1 MAEFQRFRPAAKALC
16 GRVRQCYDAPPG
28 GGDSYWLSNTQAPML
43 TGTIKFFNK
52 SKGFGFIT
60 ADTGGKEVFL
70 PSATVT
76 ASGLK
81 KVEPGLRVSFEE
93 EADVKGPKA
102 VALTLLDEPRRVP
115 APPPVPST
123 PVSAPQP
130 RASAAGATLYGD
142 PTSPR
147 FEAVAAA
154 LAAQG
159 LEVAAVDL
167 AVTPPEP
174 LELKKWSVAL
184 SGAAVGLVRRSD
196 PMFFALQLD
205 DRFLSENDFWLAISQ
220 HPTLINGP
228 VVKAGGKLAICKNAQ
243 DVHRL
248 LGVAGGDAEQ
258 KPKGLSARLSAL
270 LRGEAL
276 PPEEEDDEDDVDI
289 EDVVAAA
296 PALVKTE
303 AKAKKDAVKIAAKKP
318 EAAPA
323 KKKVAAAKKPVAKP
337 KKR

>member
-1 MAEFQRFRPAAKALC
+1 MTRRRAGAPVTVFGFQRTDF
-16 GRVRQCYDAPPG
+16 
-28 GGDSYWLSNTQAPML
+28 ML

-60 ADTGGKEVFL
+60 ADSGGKEVFL

-81 KVEPGLRVSFEE
+81 KVEPGLRVGFEE

-115 APPPVPST
+115 APPPAPAAAPQAA
-123 PVSAPQP
+123 PVSHS
-130 RASAAGATLYGD
+130 RASSNGATLYGD
-142 PTSPR
+142 PASPR

-154 LAAQG
+154 LAGQG
-159 LEVAAVDL
+159 LEVAAVDMV
-167 AVTPPEP
+167 VTPPDP
-174 LELKKWSVAL
+174 AELKKWSVAL
-184 SGAAVGLVRRSD
+184 SGQAVGLVRRSD

-228 VVKAGGKLAICKNAQ
+228 VVKAGGRLAICKSAD
-243 DVHRL
+243 DVRRM

-258 KPKGLSARLSAL
+258 KPKGLSPRLSAL

-276 PPEEEDDEDDVDI
+276 PPEEDEDEI
-289 EDVVAAA
+289 EDEIEEAA
-296 PALVKTE
+296 PVKAE
-303 AKAKKDAVKIAAKKP
+303 AKAV
-318 EAAPA
+318 
-323 KKKVAAAKKPVAKP
+323 KVAAKPKPAAKPKAAPVKKPVVKA

>member
-1 MAEFQRFRPAAKALC
+1 
-16 GRVRQCYDAPPG
+16 
-28 GGDSYWLSNTQAPML
+28 
-43 TGTIKFFNK
+43 
-52 SKGFGFIT
+52 
-60 ADTGGKEVFL
+60 
-70 PSATVT
+70 
-76 ASGLK
+76 
-81 KVEPGLRVSFEE
+81 
-93 EADVKGPKA
+93 
-102 VALTLLDEPRRVP
+102 
-115 APPPVPST
+115 
-123 PVSAPQP
+123 
-130 RASAAGATLYGD
+130 
-142 PTSPR
+142 
-147 FEAVAAA
+147 
-154 LAAQG
+154 
-159 LEVAAVDL
+159 
-167 AVTPPEP
+167 
-174 LELKKWSVAL
+174 
-184 SGAAVGLVRRSD
+184 
-196 PMFFALQLD
+196 MFFALQLD

-276 PPEEEDDEDDVDI
+276 PPEEEDDEDDVDVDVDV
-289 EDVVAAA
+289 EDVVEVA

-303 AKAKKDAVKIAAKKP
+303 ATAKKDAVKIVVKKAVAKP